1 MPSIRI
7 SGADS
12 LPSFSV
18 PDFECGSVLAWLSSA
33 LYGGQTGHLACQRVG
48 DVGCRRTQDL
58 FGADAVDG
66 AGYSLF
72 SLDTEADHDHVFD

>member
-18 PDFECGSVLAWLSSA
+18 PMPRI
-33 LYGGQTGHLACQRVG
+33 YGGQTGHLACQRVG